1 MATDVQDL
9 KPGSLAEEHFEL
21 LLRATK
27 TSGEGVIAA
36 LRDYLVHG
44 LSAKEATDKHGVTP
58 SQFYGR
64 LKGIREKH
72 EFAQDAK
79 KFYT

>member
-1 MATDVQDL
+1 MVADELDL
-9 KPGSLAEEHFEL
+9 MTGQVADEHFEL
-21 LLRATK
+21 LLKATK
-27 TSGEGVIAA
+27 ISGENVIAA
-36 LRDYLVHG
+36 LRDHLVCG
-44 LSAKEATDKHGVTP
+44 LSAREATEKHGVTR

-72 EFAQDAK
+72 AFIHEVK